1 MWQSDPGRRPRAG
14 RRAAGPLAPASPAV
28 QQRAVAALVVSL
40 LSLASMLGLNNLA
53 RGLYVVLY
61 GLVAGTVALWL
72 AITAI
77 ARARRDRT
85 ARPRASVTA
94 TVIAGAGI
102 VLSAIMLA
110 AFVVLGSQL
119 SAYGRCLAGANTIT
133 SQHACWS
140 QFRQAVS
147 REMAALRGASG

>member
-1 MWQSDPGRRPRAG
+1 MPPSDPGHRPQRG
-14 RRAAGPLAPASPAV
+14 RQAAAPLAPASPAV
-28 QQRAVAALVVSL
+28 QQRAGAALAVSL

-61 GLVAGTVALWL
+61 GLVAGVVALWL

-77 ARARRDRT
+77 TRARRDGT
-85 ARPRASVTA
+85 ARPRGSVTA
-94 TVIAGAGI
+94 TAIAGAGT

-110 AFVVLGSQL
+110 AFVALGSQL
-119 SAYGRCLAGANTIT
+119 SAYGNCLAGANTIT
-133 SQHACWS
+133 SRQACQS

-147 REMAALRGASG
+147 RELAALRAASG